1 MVKIVDCKLY
11 KKNMMKNN
19 RRDFIKKSS
28 SLAAA
33 LSVVGL
39 STYAASGESD
49 SKTSITEKKI
59 EWPIADNPN
68 TPKICVA
75 LTIDADEKM
84 MRKVK
89 QTGVDHVLMNGPK
102 IPWTEEGLRTI
113 MDRFK
118 NNGLTVINMMIS
130 GHPNTIYGREGR
142 DAEIKNIQDSLR
154 AAGAAGLPVVEYN
167 FYAHRLMEGYY
178 EKIGRGGAGYT
189 AFDYAP
195 VKDLPAKSEIGKHT
209 SAELW
214 NNITYFLKAVIPV
227 AEKAGVRM
235 ALHPNDPP
243 IPVSHGSDQIMATL
257 KDWKRLISIVDSPS
271 NGITFDCGVTR
282 EMGENPI
289 EVCKYFG
296 QRDRINHVHYRNVIV
311 EEPYLKYAE
320 VFLDEGQVNM
330 FNVMKEL
337 IGMKYK
343 RGLYPEHPRALDY
356 DREHPAGVRNQYPGG
371 GGYTGETYNV
381 GFTKAMM
388 LAVLSM

>member
-1 MVKIVDCKLY
+1 
-11 KKNMMKNN
+11 MMKNN

-59 EWPIADNPN
+59 EWPIGDNPN

-195 VKDLPAKSEIGKHT
+195 VKDLPAKPEIGEHT

-257 KDWKRLISIVDSPS
+257 KDWKRLISIINSPS

-289 EVCKYFG
+289 EVCKFFG

-311 EEPYLKYAE
+311 EEPYVKYAE